1 MRYLL
6 VVLGLL
12 ACPLN
17 PAVAQVSIQ
26 IGLPTISI
34 GINVPVYPQL
44 VLVPDYPVYYA
55 PGIDSNYF
63 FYDGTY
69 WVYQG
74 DNWYVSSWYNGPWAL
89 VGPEY
94 VPVFILRI
102 PVRYYRQPPAYFRG
116 WGPDAPP
123 RWGEHWGSGWERQHS
138 GWDKWNRQAA
148 PPPAPLPVYQK
159 EYSGNRYPHVE
170 QQRTLHSEHYS
181 YQPREAAVQQVYQA
195 HGLRGGAPPERGS
208 KAEPPA
214 RAAEKQPEQTN
225 VQQGRGGAPEQARG
239 QEGKAPGKAPEQTNV
254 QQERGGAPEKARGQ
268 EGKAPGK
275 APEQTNVQQERG
287 GAPEKARGQQGKAPG
302 KAPEQTNVQQ
312 ERGGAPEKARGQ
324 QGKAPEQTNV
334 QQGKAPE
341 QARGQQGKAPE
352 QQKAR
357 KGGAAEPKGDS
368 GQPKGEER
376 GKEREK

>member
-17 PAVAQVSIQ
+17 PALAQVSIQ

-63 FYDGTY
+63 FYDGMY

-89 VGPEY
+89 VRPEF
-94 VPVFILRI
+94 VPVYILRI

-123 RWGEHWGSGWERQHS
+123 RWGEHWGSGWERQHA
-138 GWDKWNRQAA
+138 GWDKWNRQAV
-148 PPPAPLPVYQK
+148 PPPAPQPVYQK

-181 YQPREAAVQQVYQA
+181 YQPREATVQRAYQA
-195 HGLRGGAPPERGS
+195 HGLRTRATPSERGS
-208 KAEPPA
+208 DAGPPA
-214 RAAEKQPEQTN
+214 RGAEQHGAQRGSTTGPPARGVEQHDAQRGNPPSPPAGPGAAGPREQAPRAPDQAQG
-225 VQQGRGGAPEQARG
+225 QQGRGGAPEQEKGRK
-239 QEGKAPGKAPEQTNV
+239 GK
-254 QQERGGAPEKARGQ
+254 GGAP
-268 EGKAPGK
+268 
-275 APEQTNVQQERG
+275 
-287 GAPEKARGQQGKAPG
+287 
-302 KAPEQTNVQQ
+302 
-312 ERGGAPEKARGQ
+312 
-324 QGKAPEQTNV
+324 
-334 QQGKAPE
+334 
-341 QARGQQGKAPE
+341 
-352 QQKAR
+352 
-357 KGGAAEPKGDS
+357 EPKGDS

-376 GKEREK
+376 GKDRDK